1 MDTKGVI
8 GMMENGN
15 TRQRN
20 LLMLLYAMDA
30 AGEATAA
37 YLAEQTGLSIATIS
51 RGLTL
56 LKSKKLIVQRR
67 KGAAEVGRRPD
78 VFSINGAYAHCMY
91 CCLDGDSLRGYLLD
105 LRGKVIAR
113 HVLEANSQMKV
124 EDFLEKMEIMQ
135 SALLEKKRN
144 SGCILTV
151 SVAIPGLA
159 DMSSGVISR
168 IPNFPYFE
176 NVNLAELVREKLGH
190 PCFVYNAARLS
201 AVGAYLQNDGRMKNL
216 VYMDVT
222 GDCGIGAGIVLGGQ
236 LYEDRNCLAGEIGD
250 MVIHVEAERWS
261 DAQNQG
267 ALEREAG
274 LNAVFWEA
282 KNLLDR
288 GLAPEL
294 QQILEK
300 QREETLSLTLLERAA
315 EAFDLDIYSLLN
327 RTTKA
332 WAAAIVNISAL
343 LAPDAIILGGAVHEG
358 YKLIEK
364 MLQHHLHH
372 MYHRP
377 ISLQLAKKG
386 ADTHVLGA
394 AHLSGRLLLEMSLAD
409 TQIITGS

>member
-1 MDTKGVI
+1 MV
-8 GMMENGN
+8 ENGN

-37 YLAEQTGLSIATIS
+37 FLAEQTGLSVATIS
-51 RGLTL
+51 RGLAL

-67 KGAAEVGRRPD
+67 KDTTEVGRRPD

-91 CCLDGDSLRGYLLD
+91 CCLDGDALRGYLLD
-105 LRGKVIAR
+105 LRGKVVAR
-113 HVLEANSQMKV
+113 HSVEASSEMTV
-124 EDFLEKMEIMQ
+124 ADFLEKLAQLKAIM
-135 SALLEKKRN
+135 LEKKRS

-151 SVAIPGLA
+151 SLAIPGLA
-159 DMSSGVISR
+159 DVNSGVISR

-176 NVNLAELVREKLGH
+176 NVNLAELVQEKLGH
-190 PCFVYNAARLS
+190 PCFIYNVARLS
-201 AVGAYLQNDGRMKNL
+201 AVGAYLQNNGKMENL

-222 GDCGIGAGIVLGGQ
+222 GDCGIGAGIVLGGH
-236 LYEDRNCLAGEIGD
+236 LYEDRNCLAGEVGD
-250 MVIHVEAERWS
+250 MVIRTDAERWDDS
-261 DAQNQG
+261 RNQG

-274 LNAVFWEA
+274 LGSVFREA
-282 KNLLDR
+282 RSLLER

-294 QQILEK
+294 KKLLEK
-300 QREETLSLTLLERAA
+300 QGSDALSLSLLEKAAA
-315 EAFDLDIYSLLN
+315 EFDMDIYALLS

-343 LAPDAIILGGAVHEG
+343 LAPDVIILGGAVHQSH
-358 YKLIEK
+358 KLIEK
-364 MLQHHLHH
+364 MLRHHLHH

-394 AHLSGRLLLEMSLAD
+394 AHLSGRFLLEMSLAD
-409 TQIITGS
+409 TQVE